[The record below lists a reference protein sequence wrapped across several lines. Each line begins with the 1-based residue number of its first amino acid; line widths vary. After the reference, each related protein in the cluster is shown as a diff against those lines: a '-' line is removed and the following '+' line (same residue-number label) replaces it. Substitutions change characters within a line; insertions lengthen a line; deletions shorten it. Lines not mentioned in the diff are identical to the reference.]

1 MKAFIWF
8 AFVLLSAAWTGLA
21 ALTVKASD
29 WLLGTVASV
38 HGGEALGNAVKQPLP
53 EALAPWINPV
63 WLAAPRE
70 FLLGAL
76 QMAEQFAPSPEHMEL
91 AWFTLG
97 FVPDPECA
105 ERTDTWPTEPLG
117 LHWLAGRLPSATAGL
132 DLRS

>member
-1 MKAFIWF
+1 MKTFIWF
-8 AFVLLSAAWTGLA
+8 AFALLSVAWTGLA

-29 WLLGTVASV
+29 WLLGTVESV
-38 HGGEALGNAVKQPLP
+38 QGGEALGNVVKQPLP
-53 EALAPWINPV
+53 EALEPWLNPV

-76 QMAEQFAPSPEHMEL
+76 QMAEQFAPSPDGVMAWIAPLVWTGWALGAAALL
-91 AWFTLG
+91 A
-97 FVPDPECA
+97 VA
-105 ERTDTWPTEPLG
+105 IV

>member
-76 QMAEQFAPSPEHMEL
+76 QMADLTKASSGCCCPGGCCPGGCCSF
-91 AWFTLG
+91 
-97 FVPDPECA
+97 
-105 ERTDTWPTEPLG
+105 
-117 LHWLAGRLPSATAGL
+117 ATAF
-132 DLRS
+132 SE